1 VKVCLL
7 APPMMD
13 VVDGSLRTISM
24 DAERECPPYGIYMLA
39 AALRAAGHEV
49 ALVDLIAEQ
58 SVDLTPHEQELR
70 DCELVGVGATS
81 LSWPSAKVVL
91 HQIEKLLP
99 TVPIVLGGIHP
110 TMFDRYV
117 LQTSP
122 ATYVVRGEG
131 ERALLQLCECVSR
144 GVSAAGVPGLTWKA
158 PDGSITRN
166 PVPAK
171 IDNEELAS
179 FPVPD
184 YSLLAPD
191 VYKGLAIES
200 SRGCA
205 FDCSFCSTSYRRTWR
220 PIPAEDFVD
229 RLTTLMPHLPRTR
242 YRTMH
247 VIDDEFSMNPRRAV
261 RITELL
267 HDRGLEPWLVYDSR
281 ANDLLFPGYVEGMAD
296 LTCQFLVG
304 AECGYD
310 EGLKKIGK
318 GTTTEKL
325 RQAAAKLARFGISE
339 RADFSF
345 MLGLPWE
352 SMDEIRATIRFAA
365 GLHAEFGVRI
375 LLQWYLQI
383 PGSRLWEADRSA
395 GLVSEAMYDDF
406 GFFRNLYLFRTGVRI
421 SPSEFYE
428 IAHMVEGLQR
438 ATRVRYPGRRMVEF
452 TFPSAIATYFPVS
465 VMNTHDSGLV
475 RLREVSRPGKD
486 LTTLQPTHV
495 DLGVPEVA
503 EVPVGVP
510 RRHFVGY
517 Q

>member
-1 VKVCLL
+1 MKVCLL

-13 VVDGSLRTISM
+13 VVEGALRTISM

-39 AALRAAGHEV
+39 AALRTAGHEV
-49 ALVDLIAEQ
+49 VLVDLIAEQ
-58 SVDLTPHEQELR
+58 SVDLTPHEGALQG
-70 DCELVGVGATS
+70 CELVGVGATS
-81 LSWPSAKVVL
+81 LSWPSARLVL
-91 HQIEKLLP
+91 HQVERMLP
-99 TVPIVLGGIHP
+99 AVPIVLGGIHP

-117 LQTSP
+117 LETSP

-131 ERALLQLCECVSR
+131 ERALLQLCECV
-144 GVSAAGVPGLTWKA
+144 GAGRSVADVPGLTWRA
-158 PDGSITRN
+158 ADGNIVRN
-166 PVPAK
+166 PVSAK
-171 IDNEELAS
+171 IDNEELGS
-179 FPVPD
+179 FPLPD
-184 YSLLAPD
+184 YSALAPG

-205 FDCSFCSTSYRRTWR
+205 FDCSFCSTSYRRSWR
-220 PIPAEDFVD
+220 PIPAEEFVD
-229 RLTTLMPHLPRTR
+229 RLTAVMPHLPLTR
-242 YRTMH
+242 FGSTH
-247 VIDDEFSMNPRRAV
+247 IIDDEFSMNPRRAV

-267 HDRGLEPWLVYDSR
+267 HDRGIEPWLVYDSR

-310 EGLKKIGK
+310 EGLKRIGK

-325 RQAAAKLARFGISE
+325 RLAAAKLARFGISE

-395 GLVSEAMYDDF
+395 GLVSEAMYDEF

-421 SPSEFYE
+421 TPGEFYE
-428 IAHMVEGLQR
+428 VAGMVEGLQR
-438 ATRVRYPGRRMVEF
+438 ATQIRYPDRRMVEF
-452 TFPSAIATYFPVS
+452 AFPSAIATYFPPG

-475 RLREVSRPGKD
+475 RLREVSRPGKPVKD
-486 LTTLQPTHV
+486 FESTPV
-495 DLGVPEVA
+495 DLG
-503 EVPVGVP
+503 VPVGVP

>member
-1 VKVCLL
+1 
-7 APPMMD
+7 
-13 VVDGSLRTISM
+13 M
-24 DAERECPPYGIYMLA
+24 DAERECPPYGIYLLA
-39 AALRAAGHEV
+39 AALRSAGHEV
-49 ALVDLIAEQ
+49 VLIDLIAEQ
-58 SVDLTPHEQELR
+58 SVDLAPHEHELR
-70 DCELVGVGATS
+70 GCELMGVGATS
-81 LSWPSAKVVL
+81 LSWPSARVVL

-117 LQTSP
+117 LETSP

-131 ERALLQLCECVSR
+131 ERALLQLCECVAKGGS
-144 GVSAAGVPGLTWKA
+144 VADVPGLTWKA
-158 PDGSITRN
+158 PDEKIVRN
-166 PVPAK
+166 PVATR
-171 IDNEELAS
+171 IDNEELGA

-184 YSLLAPD
+184 YSSLAPN

-205 FDCSFCSTSYRRTWR
+205 FDCSFCSTSYRRSWR
-220 PIPAEDFVD
+220 PIPPEEFVN
-229 RLTTLMPHLPRTR
+229 RLTTVMPHLPLTR
-242 YRTMH
+242 YGTTH
-247 VIDDEFSMNPRRAV
+247 IIDDEFSMNPRRAV
-261 RITELL
+261 RITEVLRE
-267 HDRGLEPWLVYDSR
+267 RGLEPWLVYDSR

-325 RQAAAKLARFGISE
+325 RLAAAKLARHGIGE

-345 MLGLPWE
+345 ILGLPWE

-383 PGSRLWEADRSA
+383 PGSRLWEADRAA
-395 GLVSEAMYDDF
+395 GLVNESMYNEF
-406 GFFRNLYLFRTGVRI
+406 GFFRNLYLFRTGVRL
-421 SPSEFYE
+421 SPDEFYE
-428 IAHMVEGLQR
+428 VAQMVEALQR
-438 ATRVRYPGRRMVEF
+438 ATRVRHPDRRMVEF
-452 TFPSAIATYFPVS
+452 TFPSAIATYFPVG
-465 VMNTHDSGLV
+465 VMNSRHSGLV
-475 RLREVSRPGKD
+475 RLREVSRPGKAI
-486 LTTLQPTHV
+486 TVEEPKPV
-495 DLGVPEVA
+495 DLG
-503 EVPVGVP
+503 VPVGVP

>member
-1 VKVCLL
+1 MKVCLL

-13 VVDGSLRTISM
+13 VVDGALQTISM
-24 DAERECPPYGIYMLA
+24 DAERECPPYGLYMLT

-49 ALVDLIAEQ
+49 VLVDLIAEQ
-58 SVDLTPHEQELR
+58 SVDLTPHHRALQ
-70 DCELVGVGATS
+70 DCQLVGVGATS
-81 LSWPSAKVVL
+81 LSWPSARVVL

-99 TVPIVLGGIHP
+99 NVPIVLGGIHP

-117 LQTSP
+117 LDTTP

-131 ERALLQLCECVSR
+131 ERALLRLCACLSTGASV
-144 GVSAAGVPGLTWKA
+144 ADIPGLTWRT
-158 PDGSITRN
+158 PDGSVVRN
-166 PVPAK
+166 PAAAK
-171 IDNEELAS
+171 IDNEELGV

-184 YSLLAPD
+184 YASLAPG

-205 FDCSFCSTSYRRTWR
+205 FDCSFCSTSYRRSWR
-220 PIPAEDFVD
+220 PIPAEEFVD
-229 RLTTLMPHLPRTR
+229 RLTSVLPHLPLTR
-242 YRTMH
+242 YHSTYI
-247 VIDDEFSMNPRRAV
+247 IDDEFSMNPRRAV

-310 EGLKKIGK
+310 EGLKRIGK

-325 RQAAAKLARFGISE
+325 RLAAAKLARFGISD

-345 MLGLPWE
+345 ILGLPWE
-352 SMDEIRATIRFAA
+352 SMDEIRTTIRFAA

-395 GLVSEAMYDDF
+395 GLVNEVMYDEF

-421 SPSEFYE
+421 APDDFYDV
-428 IAHMVEGLQR
+428 AHMVEGLQR
-438 ATRVRYPGRRMVEF
+438 ATRARYPERRMVEF
-452 TFPSAIATYFPVS
+452 TFPSAIAAYFPAGVLDGS
-465 VMNTHDSGLV
+465 DSGLV
-475 RLREVSRPGKD
+475 RLREVSRPGRAPTAV
-486 LTTLQPTHV
+486 LEPTTV
-495 DLGVPEVA
+495 DLG
-503 EVPVGVP
+503 VPVGVP
-510 RRHFVGY
+510 RRHFIGY